1 MKPTQMLIPN
11 YLTKHGTELTL
22 TQSANLYYFPPLSRL
37 LSSFFL
43 LIESEIS
50 EQVSKQ
56 RLVNIP
62 SAVIDI
68 IIMREETK
76 ILKEKV
82 NNLSFLSLWTL
93 IKIKHH

>member
-1 MKPTQMLIPN
+1 MLIPN
-11 YLTKHGTELTL
+11 YLTKHGTELK
-22 TQSANLYYFPPLSRL
+22 LSRNL
-37 LSSFFL
+37 PICTMSHHYPDFSLAFFL

-76 ILKEKV
+76 IFKEKA
-82 NNLSFLSLWTL
+82 NNLSLLSLWTL

>member
-1 MKPTQMLIPN
+1 M
-11 YLTKHGTELTL
+11 
-22 TQSANLYYFPPLSRL
+22 QSANLYYVPPLSRL